1 MFAESFGNFVGRVP
15 IAPPA
20 GLTKYSADLIAGLSS
35 RALIRIEFDGE
46 TAREAERYDMGRRM
60 RAVVQGPA
68 GAIWM
73 LEDRS
78 SGRLLK
84 LVPSH

>member
-1 MFAESFGNFVGRVP
+1 
-15 IAPPA
+15 
-20 GLTKYSADLIAGLSS
+20 LTKYSADLIAGLSS

-73 LEDRS
+73 LG
-78 SGRLLK
+78 GRLLK